1 MQAHPGGG
9 AGPEPLQPAVKHEKL
24 DKRSGA
30 GVQEVPV
37 KQVAHGTPPLGAR
50 RGLPRRLQPASS
62 TSPWLFYQVLS
73 EVFSK
78 SSSVMSSLFKSL
90 RLRLP
95 TPEAYGKTAD
105 FGTLCISGSSQRL
118 DPSPALLSSSDR
130 SWLAALNVMLTPCP
144 FQGFQGGCKGGPGGP
159 EALQPAVNTKNETNV
174 PELYVKPITQHP
186 VLCAGGSSRTNG
198 SRYPPLSAR
207 RGLPGWLQPASSTS
221 PWLFYQVSS
230 EVFSKSSSVM
240 SSLLLL

>member
-1 MQAHPGGG
+1 MAR
-9 AGPEPLQPAVKHEKL
+9 LQISGHYAYPAV
-24 DKRSGA
+24 RSD
-30 GVQEVPV
+30 V
-37 KQVAHGTPPLGAR
+37 TPAPHFC
-50 RGLPRRLQPASS
+50 PR
-62 TSPWLFYQVLS
+62 LS
-73 EVFSK
+73 
-78 SSSVMSSLFKSL
+78 
-90 RLRLP
+90 
-95 TPEAYGKTAD
+95 
-105 FGTLCISGSSQRL
+105 CI
-118 DPSPALLSSSDR
+118 
-130 SWLAALNVMLTPCP
+130 

-174 PELYVKPITQHP
+174 PELSVKPITQHP
-186 VLCAGGSSRTNG
+186 GLCAGGSSRTNG